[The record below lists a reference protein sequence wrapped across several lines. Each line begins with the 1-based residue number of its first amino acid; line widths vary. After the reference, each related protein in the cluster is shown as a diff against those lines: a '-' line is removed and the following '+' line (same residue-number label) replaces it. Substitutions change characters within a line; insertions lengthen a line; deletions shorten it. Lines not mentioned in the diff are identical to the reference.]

1 MDPFL
6 IPVMIKGHDA
16 MARRDDPQKSP
27 PWQVFHDTNLEEIT
41 TQKYPNFL
49 PVWLVVVHP

>member
-1 MDPFL
+1 MYVNFELITDKLQGDSTTSCPIKAEMDPFL

-27 PWQVFHDTNLEEIT
+27 P
-41 TQKYPNFL
+41 
-49 PVWLVVVHP
+49 